1 MPSHDDEIVS
11 ALLASY
17 REIGGINH
25 LDVANLPSKSAV
37 AAICEE
43 LLQLIF
49 PGFYAAEVVASS
61 ELPLITAEHVATVR
75 GLLCPELGRS
85 LRFKHGDAKD
95 HGTESA
101 RICREFMRR
110 LPVVRKL
117 LQTDVEAAFQ
127 GDPAAQCSDEVILA
141 YPGLE
146 AITIQRLAHVLYR
159 DEVPILP
166 RMMTEWVHGRTGIDI
181 HPGAQ
186 IGSHFFIDHGTGVVI
201 GETSEIGSHVKLYQ
215 GVGLVARSLAAGQQ
229 LKGKKR
235 HPTLCDHVTVY
246 AGATIVGGD
255 TVIGEHSTIG
265 ANTFVM
271 QSVPP
276 DTLLVMGEQ
285 VQRAHNKKKRSG
297 DSSGDA
303 NEFTI

>member
-1 MPSHDDEIVS
+1 MDNHEDEIVV

-25 LDVANLPSKSAV
+25 LDAANLPSKGDV
-37 AAICEE
+37 AAICSE
-43 LLQLIF
+43 LLQLVF
-49 PGFYAAEVVASS
+49 PGFFADDVITTVD
-61 ELPLITAEHVATVR
+61 LPMLTAQRVEGVR
-75 GLLCPELGRS
+75 GRLCAELGRS
-85 LRFKHGDAKD
+85 LRYKHGDSKD
-95 HGTESA
+95 HCAESA
-101 RICREFMRR
+101 RICQKFFRT
-110 LPVVRKL
+110 LPTVRKL

-127 GDPAAQCSDEVILA
+127 GDPAAQCPDEVILA

-159 DEVPILP
+159 DGVPILP
-166 RMMTEWVHGRTGIDI
+166 RMMTEWAHSRTGIDI

-271 QSVPP
+271 NSVPP

-285 VQRAHNKKKRSG
+285 VQRAHDKKKRRG
-297 DSSGDA
+297 DTSGDA

>member
-1 MPSHDDEIVS
+1 MDNREDEIVA

-37 AAICEE
+37 ASICEE

-49 PGFYAAEVVASS
+49 PGFYAAEVVESS
-61 ELPLITAEHVATVR
+61 ELPMITAGHVASVR
-75 GLLCPELGRS
+75 DRLCVELGRS
-85 LRFKHGDAKD
+85 MRFKHGDAKD
-95 HGTESA
+95 HCTESS
-101 RICREFMRR
+101 RICHEFMRR
-110 LPVVRKL
+110 LPVVRNL

-159 DEVPILP
+159 DGVPILP
-166 RMMTEWVHGRTGIDI
+166 RMMTEWAHSRTGIDI

-201 GETSEIGSHVKLYQ
+201 GETCEIGSHVKLYQ

-235 HPTLCDHVTVY
+235 HPTLEDHVTIY

-271 QSVPP
+271 NSVPP

-285 VQRAHNKKKRSG
+285 IQRAHDKKKRRG
-297 DSSGDA
+297 DGTGNA
-303 NEFTI
+303 NEFSI